1 MTLERQRR
9 RRKRPSVHLPP
20 SPIPARPLQPPHLP
34 TRDRAALPPRLTSD
48 FFVSALT
55 RRVFKA
61 GGFAAVMRKGA
72 AEAGA
77 VFLVFRGRDG
87 LCRLAGP
94 APQSGY
100 GEKSGHGE
108 EAGFGEGIGRRFS
121 VVAEGLDDEA
131 LEKRIER
138 ETRFDSDVWFVELDT
153 ATPAED
159 LVELTTP

>member
-1 MTLERQRR
+1 
-9 RRKRPSVHLPP
+9 V
-20 SPIPARPLQPPHLP
+20 
-34 TRDRAALPPRLTSD
+34 PRLTSE

-55 RRVFKA
+55 RRVFNA

-87 LCRLAGP
+87 LCRLVGP
-94 APQSGY
+94 APQTGY
-100 GEKSGHGE
+100 GP
-108 EAGFGEGIGRRFS
+108 EAGSGAAADGGAGRRFS

-138 ETRFDSDVWFVELDT
+138 EARFDSDVWFVELDT
-153 ATPAED
+153 ATPAAD

>member
-1 MTLERQRR
+1 M
-9 RRKRPSVHLPP
+9 
-20 SPIPARPLQPPHLP
+20 
-34 TRDRAALPPRLTSD
+34 PRLTSE

-55 RRVFKA
+55 RRVFNS

-87 LCRLAGP
+87 LCRLVGP
-94 APQSGY
+94 APQTGY
-100 GEKSGHGE
+100 GAEADSGGA
-108 EAGFGEGIGRRFS
+108 AGSGAGRRFS

-138 ETRFDSDVWFVELDT
+138 ESRFDSDVWFVELDT
-153 ATPAED
+153 ATPAAE

>member
-1 MTLERQRR
+1 M
-9 RRKRPSVHLPP
+9 
-20 SPIPARPLQPPHLP
+20 
-34 TRDRAALPPRLTSD
+34 PRLTSE

-55 RRVFKA
+55 RRVFNA

-87 LCRLAGP
+87 LCRLVGP

-100 GEKSGHGE
+100 GEKSGYGE
-108 EAGFGEGIGRRFS
+108 ETGSGAGVGRRFS

-131 LEKRIER
+131 LGKRIER
-138 ETRFDSDVWFVELDT
+138 ESRFDSDVWFVELDT
-153 ATPAED
+153 ATPAAD

>member
-1 MTLERQRR
+1 M
-9 RRKRPSVHLPP
+9 
-20 SPIPARPLQPPHLP
+20 
-34 TRDRAALPPRLTSD
+34 PRLTSE

-55 RRVFKA
+55 RRVFNA

-72 AEAGA
+72 SEAGA

-87 LCRLAGP
+87 LCRLVGP
-94 APQSGY
+94 APQTGY
-100 GEKSGHGE
+100 GE
-108 EAGFGEGIGRRFS
+108 EGGPGDGTGRRFS
-121 VVAEGLDDEA
+121 VVAEGLDDAA

>member
-1 MTLERQRR
+1 
-9 RRKRPSVHLPP
+9 V
-20 SPIPARPLQPPHLP
+20 
-34 TRDRAALPPRLTSD
+34 PRLTSD

-55 RRVFKA
+55 RRVFNA

-87 LCRLAGP
+87 TSRLVGP

-100 GEKSGHGE
+100 GE
-108 EAGFGEGIGRRFS
+108 EAISGRRFS

-131 LEKRIER
+131 LARRIER
-138 ETRFDSDVWFVELDT
+138 EARFDGDVWFVELDT
-153 ATPAED
+153 ATPAEE
-159 LVELTTP
+159 LVELVAD

>member
-1 MTLERQRR
+1 M
-9 RRKRPSVHLPP
+9 
-20 SPIPARPLQPPHLP
+20 
-34 TRDRAALPPRLTSD
+34 PRLTSE

-55 RRVFKA
+55 RRVFNA

-87 LCRLAGP
+87 LCRLVGP
-94 APQSGY
+94 APQTGY
-100 GEKSGHGE
+100 D
-108 EAGFGEGIGRRFS
+108 EAGADGAGRRFS
-121 VVAEGLDDEA
+121 VVAEGLDDAA

-153 ATPAED
+153 ATPADE

>member
-1 MTLERQRR
+1 
-9 RRKRPSVHLPP
+9 V
-20 SPIPARPLQPPHLP
+20 
-34 TRDRAALPPRLTSD
+34 PRLTSE

-55 RRVFKA
+55 RRVFNA

-87 LCRLAGP
+87 LCRLVGP

-100 GEKSGHGE
+100 GE
-108 EAGFGEGIGRRFS
+108 EAGLGEGVGRRFS
-121 VVAEGLDDEA
+121 VVAEGLDDAA

-138 ETRFDSDVWFVELDT
+138 ETRFDADVWFVELDT
-153 ATPAED
+153 ATPAEELVD
-159 LVELTTP
+159 LVTP

>member
-1 MTLERQRR
+1 M
-9 RRKRPSVHLPP
+9 
-20 SPIPARPLQPPHLP
+20 
-34 TRDRAALPPRLTSD
+34 PPRLTSE

-55 RRVFKA
+55 RRVFSS

-77 VFLVFRGRDG
+77 IFLVFRGRDG
-87 LCRLAGP
+87 LCRLVGP
-94 APQSGY
+94 APQTGY
-100 GEKSGHGE
+100 GSEPGDSGT
-108 EAGFGEGIGRRFS
+108 AGQEDGVGRRFS
-121 VVAEGLDDEA
+121 VVAEELDDQA

-138 ETRFDSDVWFVELDT
+138 EARFDSDVWFVELDT

>member
-1 MTLERQRR
+1 M
-9 RRKRPSVHLPP
+9 
-20 SPIPARPLQPPHLP
+20 
-34 TRDRAALPPRLTSD
+34 PRLTSE

-55 RRVFKA
+55 RRVFNA
-61 GGFAAVMRKGA
+61 GGFAAVMRKGS

-77 VFLVFRGRDG
+77 IFLVLRGRDG
-87 LCRLAGP
+87 LYRLVGP

-100 GEKSGHGE
+100 GDGASDEAKSGHG
-108 EAGFGEGIGRRFS
+108 GETGLGHDTGGRRFA

-138 ETRFDSDVWFVELDT
+138 EARFDSDVWFVELDT

-159 LVELTTP
+159 LVALTTP

>member
-1 MTLERQRR
+1 
-9 RRKRPSVHLPP
+9 V
-20 SPIPARPLQPPHLP
+20 
-34 TRDRAALPPRLTSD
+34 PRLTSD

-55 RRVFKA
+55 RRVFNA

-87 LCRLAGP
+87 LCRLVGP

-100 GEKSGHGE
+100 GA
-108 EAGFGEGIGRRFS
+108 EAGDGGEAGVGAGRRFS
-121 VVAEGLDDEA
+121 VVAEGLDDAA

-153 ATPAED
+153 ATPAEE
-159 LVELTTP
+159 LVDIATP